1 MSMTRVRQLA
11 FLEDFALGL
20 SDGLSPLQCC
30 HELYMN
36 AKQLGLRQE
45 QQVAQHLI
53 QQLNHGRALG
63 PSLRQWFADDLV
75 MLVAVGEHSGIL
87 EQLLQRHRQ
96 FEVERQAAWRAFW
109 KPLIYP
115 MVMVALA
122 FAASLLIGRTVVPK
136 LAQAL
141 PASEWPSVSYWLWV
155 LTHSMGLPALVLVVL
170 LALIWVW
177 GPPGLIRFDWRWC
190 DWLLQR
196 GAFMVQRNFHAVV
209 LLQTVTVLLAAGTNL
224 DRALAAMQRY
234 GSNDL
239 RLHLALMRRRLAEG
253 ERRLERVF
261 ASGLLAPRMLFRLGN
276 GSRNATEHG
285 TLQRVAGY
293 AAHDALQALV
303 RIRASLQAFCYS
315 LIFCLLLLVFGG
327 MGSMLMAVTQQS
339 TGLA

>member
-1 MSMTRVRQLA
+1 MTMTRARQLA

-30 HELYMN
+30 HELYVN
-36 AKQLGLRQE
+36 AQQLGLKQE
-45 QQVAQHLI
+45 MKVAQHLI

-63 PSLRQWFADDLV
+63 PSLRPWFAADLV
-75 MLVAVGEHSGIL
+75 MLIAVGEHSGIL

-96 FEVERQAAWRAFW
+96 FEIERQAAWRAFW

-115 MVMVALA
+115 LVMVALA
-122 FAASLLIGRTVVPK
+122 FLASLAIGRTVIPK

-141 PASEWPSVSYWLWV
+141 PPSDWPSLSYWLWV
-155 LTHSMGLPALVLVVL
+155 LTHSLWLPVLFLSVAGMLV
-170 LALIWVW
+170 WVW
-177 GPPGLIRFDWRWC
+177 GPPGLIRLNWAWC
-190 DWLLQR
+190 DWLLKR

-224 DRALAAMQRY
+224 DRALAAIQRD
-234 GSNDL
+234 GSREL
-239 RLHLALMRRRLAEG
+239 HVHLALMRRRLAEG

-276 GSRNATEHG
+276 GRRNATEHG

-293 AAHDALQALV
+293 AAQDALQALLRV
-303 RIRASLQAFCYS
+303 RTSLQAFCYS
-315 LIFCLLLLVFGG
+315 LVFGLLMLVFGG

-339 TGLA
+339 TGFA

>member
-1 MSMTRVRQLA
+1 
-11 FLEDFALGL
+11 
-20 SDGLSPLQCC
+20 
-30 HELYMN
+30 
-36 AKQLGLRQE
+36 
-45 QQVAQHLI
+45 
-53 QQLNHGRALG
+53 
-63 PSLRQWFADDLV
+63 
-75 MLVAVGEHSGIL
+75 
-87 EQLLQRHRQ
+87 
-96 FEVERQAAWRAFW
+96 
-109 KPLIYP
+109 
-115 MVMVALA
+115 
-122 FAASLLIGRTVVPK
+122 
-136 LAQAL
+136 
-141 PASEWPSVSYWLWV
+141 
-155 LTHSMGLPALVLVVL
+155 
-170 LALIWVW
+170 
-177 GPPGLIRFDWRWC
+177 
-190 DWLLQR
+190 
-196 GAFMVQRNFHAVV
+196 MVQRNFHAVV